1 MLKPVEKQRVAEE
14 IAEQLRALI
23 LTGQYPPGS
32 KLPPERELSK
42 RLRVNR
48 ASLREALK
56 KLEHLGLVRIRQG
69 DGTRVQNFME
79 TGGIELVQHLLPLG
93 GGKPELIRDL
103 LEFRR
108 IIGRELVRLAAHRGK
123 DRDGIAKLRAVADK
137 ADQASGAAELF
148 DLDFEFYVAIA
159 AMCGNQVMLLL
170 INTVRDGV
178 KNFMPLLANL
188 AAPLDTVRKHH
199 RDLIAAIERGDVQGA
214 GKVADDYLRMGAE
227 LAARMGGR
235 PELQPLPLPEWH
247 GRALTRKEVEEIAL
261 LARIHLEPDEITQL
275 QGELG
280 AILESFTALAAVDT
294 TDVPAMTH
302 AVPMDLR
309 LRPDEPSPSL
319 PVGEALRGAPAREG
333 DLFVVPAIIEGNQ

>member
-14 IAEQLRALI
+14 IAEQLRSLI
-23 LTGQYPPGS
+23 LNGQYPPGS

-108 IIGRELVRLAAHRGK
+108 IFGRELARLAASRSSNDKEGL
-123 DRDGIAKLRAVADK
+123 AKLRTLADK
-137 ADQASGAAELF
+137 ADAVQGAAELF
-148 DLDFEFYVAIA
+148 DLDFDFYVAIA
-159 AMCGNQVMLLL
+159 SLSGNQVMLLL

-178 KNFMPLLANL
+178 RGFMPLLANL
-188 AAPLDTVRKHH
+188 AAPQDALRKHH
-199 RDLIAAIERGDVQGA
+199 RDLIAAIEKGDIATA
-214 GKVADDYLRMGAE
+214 GRVADDYLKLGAE

-235 PELQPLPLPEWH
+235 PELQPQPLPEY
-247 GRALTRKEVEEIAL
+247 
-261 LARIHLEPDEITQL
+261 
-275 QGELG
+275 
-280 AILESFTALAAVDT
+280 
-294 TDVPAMTH
+294 
-302 AVPMDLR
+302 
-309 LRPDEPSPSL
+309 
-319 PVGEALRGAPAREG
+319 
-333 DLFVVPAIIEGNQ
+333 

>member
-23 LTGQYPPGS
+23 LNGQYPPGS

-79 TGGIELVQHLLPLG
+79 TGGIELVQHLLPLA

-108 IIGRELVRLAAHRGK
+108 IMGREIARLAAARGGRDK
-123 DRDGIAKLRAVADK
+123 DQMAKLRGLADK
-137 ADQASGAAELF
+137 ADLTTGAAELF
-148 DLDFEFYVAIA
+148 DLDFEFYVALA

-170 INTVRDGV
+170 LNTVRDGV
-178 KNFMPLLANL
+178 RGFMPLLANL
-188 AAPLDTVRKHH
+188 AGPQEQVRKHH
-199 RDLIAAIERGDVQGA
+199 RELIAAIDKSDAATA
-214 GKVADDYLRMGAE
+214 GRVADEYLRLGAE
-227 LAARMGGR
+227 LAGRMGAR
-235 PELQPLPLPEWH
+235 PELQPRPLP
-247 GRALTRKEVEEIAL
+247 
-261 LARIHLEPDEITQL
+261 D
-275 QGELG
+275 
-280 AILESFTALAAVDT
+280 
-294 TDVPAMTH
+294 
-302 AVPMDLR
+302 
-309 LRPDEPSPSL
+309 
-319 PVGEALRGAPAREG
+319 
-333 DLFVVPAIIEGNQ
+333 

>member
-23 LTGQYPPGS
+23 LNGQYPPGS

-108 IIGRELVRLAAHRGK
+108 IFGRELARLAAARAGK
-123 DRDGIAKLRAVADK
+123 DKDGLGKLRVLADR
-137 ADQASGAAELF
+137 ADQTTGAADLF
-148 DLDFEFYVAIA
+148 ELDFEFYVAIA
-159 AMCGNQVMLLL
+159 ALCGNQVMLLL

-178 KNFMPLLANL
+178 RGFMPLLANL
-188 AAPLDTVRKHH
+188 AAPQDAVRKHH
-199 RDLIAAIERGDVQGA
+199 RELIAAIERSDITGA
-214 GKVADDYLRMGAE
+214 AKIADDYLRMGAE

-235 PELQPLPLPEWH
+235 PELQPQPLPE
-247 GRALTRKEVEEIAL
+247 
-261 LARIHLEPDEITQL
+261 
-275 QGELG
+275 
-280 AILESFTALAAVDT
+280 
-294 TDVPAMTH
+294 
-302 AVPMDLR
+302 
-309 LRPDEPSPSL
+309 
-319 PVGEALRGAPAREG
+319 
-333 DLFVVPAIIEGNQ
+333 

>member
-14 IAEQLRALI
+14 IAEQLRGLI
-23 LTGQYPPGS
+23 LNGQYPPGS

-108 IIGRELVRLAAHRGK
+108 IFGREIARLAALRSSK
-123 DRDGIAKLRAVADK
+123 DKDGLAKLRALADK
-137 ADQASGAAELF
+137 ADHTSGASELF
-148 DLDFEFYVAIA
+148 DLDFDFYVALA
-159 AMCGNQVMLLL
+159 SLSGNQVMLLL

-178 KNFMPLLANL
+178 RNFMPLLANL
-188 AAPLDTVRKHH
+188 AGPGDSVRKHH
-199 RDLIAAIERGDVQGA
+199 RDLIASIEKGDVVGA
-214 GKVADDYLRMGAE
+214 GRIAEDYLKMGAE

-235 PELQPLPLPEWH
+235 PELQPQPLPE
-247 GRALTRKEVEEIAL
+247 
-261 LARIHLEPDEITQL
+261 
-275 QGELG
+275 
-280 AILESFTALAAVDT
+280 
-294 TDVPAMTH
+294 
-302 AVPMDLR
+302 
-309 LRPDEPSPSL
+309 
-319 PVGEALRGAPAREG
+319 
-333 DLFVVPAIIEGNQ
+333 

>member
-14 IAEQLRALI
+14 IAEQLRSLI
-23 LTGQYPPGS
+23 LNGQYPPGS

-108 IIGRELVRLAAHRGK
+108 IFGREIARLAASRSARDK
-123 DRDGIAKLRAVADK
+123 DGLGRLRALADK
-137 ADQASGAAELF
+137 ADHTSGAAELF
-148 DLDFEFYVAIA
+148 DLDFDFYVALSSLS
-159 AMCGNQVMLLL
+159 GNQVMLLL

-178 KNFMPLLANL
+178 RGFMPLLANL
-188 AAPLDTVRKHH
+188 AGPGDAVRKHH
-199 RDLIAAIERGDVQGA
+199 RELISAIEKGDVVTA
-214 GKVADDYLRMGAE
+214 GRVADEYLKMGAE
-227 LAARMGGR
+227 LAGRMGGR
-235 PELQPLPLPEWH
+235 PELLPQPLPE
-247 GRALTRKEVEEIAL
+247 
-261 LARIHLEPDEITQL
+261 
-275 QGELG
+275 
-280 AILESFTALAAVDT
+280 
-294 TDVPAMTH
+294 
-302 AVPMDLR
+302 
-309 LRPDEPSPSL
+309 
-319 PVGEALRGAPAREG
+319 
-333 DLFVVPAIIEGNQ
+333 